1 MKQEEVDSVIIT
13 AEFTLKAED
22 EATKNITKEAE
33 EETKQMKKRFAE
45 STKNIIA
52 LKKPRKKPMEEEIGA
67 KVEWRQQWKNRE
79 HPLLTFN
86 VSVTNCDK

>member
-33 EETKQMKKRFAE
+33 EETKQMRKRFAE
-45 STKNIIA
+45 STKNIIEEA
-52 LKKPRKKPMEEEIGA
+52 EEDKETILELKLNEGSNEII
-67 KVEWRQQWKNRE
+67 VNI
-79 HPLLTFN
+79 LY
-86 VSVTNCDK
+86 V

>member
-33 EETKQMKKRFAE
+33 EETKQMKKRLAE
-45 STKNIIA
+45 SKKNIIEGA
-52 LKKPRKKPMEEEIGA
+52 EKETDGREIGT
-67 KVEWRQQWKNRE
+67 KVE
-79 HPLLTFN
+79 
-86 VSVTNCDK
+86 

>member
-33 EETKQMKKRFAE
+33 EETKQMKKRLAE
-45 STKNIIA
+45 S
-52 LKKPRKKPMEEEIGA
+52 KKPRKKPMEEEIGT
-67 KVEWRQQWKNRE
+67 KVE
-79 HPLLTFN
+79 
-86 VSVTNCDK
+86 

>member
-33 EETKQMKKRFAE
+33 EEIKQMKKSLAE
-45 STKNIIA
+45 SKKNIIEGA
-52 LKKPRKKPMEEEIGA
+52 EPRKKPMEEEIGT
-67 KVEWRQQWKNRE
+67 KVE
-79 HPLLTFN
+79 
-86 VSVTNCDK
+86 

>member
-33 EETKQMKKRFAE
+33 EETKQMKKRLAE
-45 STKNIIA
+45 STKNIIEFEGA
-52 LKKPRKKPMEEEIGA
+52 EEETDGRRD
-67 KVEWRQQWKNRE
+67 WN
-79 HPLLTFN
+79 
-86 VSVTNCDK
+86 

>member
-33 EETKQMKKRFAE
+33 EETKQMKKRLAE
-45 STKNIIA
+45 SKKNII
-52 LKKPRKKPMEEEIGA
+52 
-67 KVEWRQQWKNRE
+67 
-79 HPLLTFN
+79 
-86 VSVTNCDK
+86 